1 MVVKSQQNR
10 IELVTR
16 PDVDQIPKLFFDVE
30 RSGPA
35 NQALLKVV
43 TDKMK
48 HVLAVVSEQRKYN
61 FLATYG
67 HSLSSQTIPSC
78 IQILVSSSKTKQS
91 KIGFSWKASL

>member
-1 MVVKSQQNR
+1 MKSQQNR

-67 HSLSSQTIPSC
+67 HSLTNDSIMHTNSGLLIKNKTVKDRIFMESTI
-78 IQILVSSSKTKQS
+78 VMV
-91 KIGFSWKASL
+91 